1 MLRMIFGCGKG
12 GEVPVP
18 VPNVTSIPNSCG
30 DIFCGGW
37 GGVPV
42 PVLVPNV
49 GAIQKSCDTSFFGG
63 GGKGVFQFQWWR
75 FHFPMR

>member
-49 GAIQKSCDTSFFGG
+49 GAIQKSCNTSFFGG
-63 GGKGVFQFQWWR
+63 GGRGFSSSSGGDFT
-75 FHFPMR
+75 FP